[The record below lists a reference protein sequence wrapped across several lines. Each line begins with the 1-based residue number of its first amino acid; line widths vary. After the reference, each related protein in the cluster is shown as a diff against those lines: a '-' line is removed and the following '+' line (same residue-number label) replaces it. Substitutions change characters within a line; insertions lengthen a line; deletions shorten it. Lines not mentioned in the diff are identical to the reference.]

1 MICDDVIT
9 LVSETPGDHGVFD
22 TYTESKRTVFCQVRS
37 VSQSE
42 WWSAKSNGLHPEF
55 VFRISDKADYENEKI
70 CIYNGVRYRVVRA
83 NIVVSIPNSTRGIDS
98 YPTDSQMVD
107 LTVERITV
115 DAVAPPAE
123 VTST

>member
-1 MICDDVIT
+1 MICDDVLY
-9 LVSETPGDHGVFD
+9 LVSETPGAHGIFAEHRETQRMV
-22 TYTESKRTVFCQVRS
+22 YCQVRS
-37 VSQSE
+37 VSRAE
-42 WWSAKSNGLHPEF
+42 WWSAKSNGLHPEY

-70 CIYNGVRYRVVRA
+70 CIYNGDRYRIVRA
-83 NIVVSIPNSTRGIDS
+83 NIVISNREDM
-98 YPTDSQMVD
+98 TDGQMVD

>member
-9 LVSETPGDHGVFD
+9 LVSETPGGHGVFD

-70 CIYNGVRYRVVRA
+70 CIYNGVRYRIVRA
-83 NIVVSIPNSTRGIDS
+83 NIVISNREDM
-98 YPTDSQMVD
+98 TDGQMVD

-115 DAVAPPAE
+115 DAIEPT
-123 VTST
+123 VTSSGVTG